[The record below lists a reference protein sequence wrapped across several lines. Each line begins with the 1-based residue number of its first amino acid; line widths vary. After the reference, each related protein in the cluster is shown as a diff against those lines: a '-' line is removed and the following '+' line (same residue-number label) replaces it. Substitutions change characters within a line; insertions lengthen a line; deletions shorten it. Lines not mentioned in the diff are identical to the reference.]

1 MFDSIQEVHRYIA
14 SYCTR
19 VFEKMDSELTP
30 EVLLDIC
37 TSECQRYDPEIKE
50 EIIFYHTPPV
60 GNENGFYIFSLVFDG
75 NVMAGYHQIEH
86 PNVRSLLHVIIV
98 ELKNYMTTLISS
110 FINDTPISE
119 TPVSDLIR
127 RAGKRFLSELLE
139 LPYDQSPYSALNKIA
154 ALSYEKNFSSG
165 KIILGSK
172 TLFPSLFD
180 ASVLKFKS
188 YVPLTR
194 YRHARKLLELSKNNM
209 GLLCDGV
216 HLSGVISCE
225 EHLVTQQALIVEFTS
240 PSNWQLLQGD
250 KKLMVSAFEDVFIP
264 KPKISFYKF
273 NRILKDAFPM
283 MENKKI
289 ASLYRLVL
297 EATKQTKG
305 TIIILS
311 KNARSEAYRLR
322 HQGFLIE
329 PLKLTP
335 DIMMSITSIDGAV
348 MVDLD
353 GICHGIGV
361 ILDGIATEKG
371 DPSRGARFN
380 SVIRYVETLSQ
391 SSIFSNCL
399 SIVVSEDGD
408 VDIV

>member
-1 MFDSIQEVHRYIA
+1 MFSSIHDVHRYIS
-14 SYCTR
+14 SYCAK

-30 EVLLDIC
+30 EVLLDI
-37 TSECQRYDPEIKE
+37 TLDDTPVPDP
-50 EIIFYHTPPV
+50 IIRDDIVYYHSHPV
-60 GNENGFYIFSLVFDG
+60 GNDSGYFIFSLAFDG
-75 NVMAGYHQIEH
+75 NIMAGYHQIDH
-86 PNVRSLLHVIIV
+86 PEVQSLLHAIIH
-98 ELKNYMTTLISS
+98 EIKNYITTVVSS
-110 FINDTPISE
+110 FLNNTPLSE
-119 TPVSDLIR
+119 VGVSDLIR
-127 RAGKRFLSELLE
+127 KSGKRFICELTG
-139 LPYDQSPYSALNKIA
+139 LPYSQSPYSSLNKIS
-154 ALSYEKNFSSG
+154 ALSYEKNFSHG
-165 KIILGSK
+165 RIIFPTK
-172 TLFPSLFD
+172 PFFATLYEE
-180 ASVLKFKS
+180 AHLKFLTH
-188 YVPLTR
+188 VPLTQ
-194 YRHARKLLELSKNNM
+194 YRHARKLLELSKNNLA
-209 GLLCDGV
+209 LLCDGLNLCGIV
-216 HLSGVISCE
+216 SIENEHIDKKAFVI
-225 EHLVTQQALIVEFTS
+225 EFTS

-250 KKLMVSAFEDVFIP
+250 KKLMMVTFEDVYIP

-273 NRILKDAFPM
+273 NRILKEAFPM

-297 EATKQTKG
+297 EATKQSKG

-335 DIMMSITSIDGAV
+335 DIMLSITSIDGAV

-353 GICHGIGV
+353 GVCHGIGV

-391 SSIFSNCL
+391 STIFSKCL